1 MKSLVERVRELL
13 EEKAR
18 RLFDPEST
26 REIPSKVPVKAH
38 PEAPEKARE

>member
-1 MKSLVERVRELL
+1 MKSLVARIRELL

-38 PEAPEKARE
+38 PEDPEKPRE